1 MASNSSSTAS
11 DIPRQDG
18 EVEVDPVKAAAFMD
32 RIGKTQ
38 GIRFKIT
45 PPKNA
50 NKIAKGRLMVLA
62 EGAVGAPKPA
72 AAAARGP
79 VLAVTSNA

>member
-1 MASNSSSTAS
+1 
-11 DIPRQDG
+11 
-18 EVEVDPVKAAAFMD
+18 MD

-62 EGAVGAPKPA
+62 EGAVGAPSPA
-72 AAAARGP
+72 APAANAP